1 VAAAE
6 TTPPLVIAENLV
18 KRFGELAA
26 VDGVSFEIAPREVVG
41 FLGPNGAGKTTT
53 IRMLAGSSP
62 RTGGRLEV
70 FGLDV
75 GLHPREIKAQLGV
88 VPQDNN
94 YDPDLS
100 VIENLLVYARY
111 YSIPARTARERAR
124 ELLEFVHLT
133 DKADEKVD
141 ELSGGMKRRLILA
154 RGLINTPRLLV
165 LDEPTTGLDPQARR
179 LIWERLREL
188 RQRGVTIIITTH
200 YMDEAEQICDRLLIM
215 DYGKFIA
222 AGTPQALITEHAGQ
236 EVIEVVPED
245 GDGAA
250 VEAALGECRFQK
262 LGDKFEVFASDCPA
276 ALESIRQKVRL
287 NSYSVRRATLE
298 DVFIRL
304 TGRELRD

>member
-1 VAAAE
+1 MTGEQSQA
-6 TTPPLVIAENLV
+6 PLVVAGNLV
-18 KRFGELAA
+18 KRYGELAA
-26 VDGVSFEIAPREVVG
+26 VDGVDFEIRPREVVG

-62 RTGGRLEV
+62 RTGGRLDV

-75 GLHPREIKAQLGV
+75 ALHPREIKAQLGI

-111 YSIPARTARERAR
+111 YSIPARTARERAV

-133 DKADEKVD
+133 DKANEKVD

-200 YMDEAEQICDRLLIM
+200 YMDEAEQICDRLLVM

-222 AGTPQALITEHAGQ
+222 AGTPQSLIAEYAGQ
-236 EVIEVVPED
+236 EVLEVVPED
-245 GDGAA
+245 GDGAS
-250 VEAALGECRFQK
+250 VETALGECRFQK
-262 LGDKFEVFASDCPA
+262 LGDKFEVFSSDCPQ
-276 ALESIRQKVRL
+276 ALERIRSKARL
-287 NSYSVRRATLE
+287 ESYSVRRATLE